1 MTTNAAPAAIFED
14 ISAATPAEID
24 AQLARLGAEADATRR
39 RLHHLR
45 EIQGRIRRG
54 ETVRDQGRRIADW
67 EIGEFSAR
75 TAGAVLA
82 ADFRLT
88 EIVFLMHP
96 LETEYTERG
105 GWRRYYLVEDGHLH
119 YDVSGSRCSRIY
131 STTHYWMTEFSGQD
145 PAEVIALAGE
155 RVCTTCFPEAPVA
168 PRPAAA
174 RFMTTIEA
182 ERAAYAEEKA
192 RKAAAKKA
200 AQITTPEGEELRV
213 PRSYGGTD
221 TIKTERAAWNR
232 AMADATTLAWY
243 GNKDA
248 AAEREAIELC
258 LAALAYRRQVT
269 VDSLRDE
276 LNKKIAT
283 KARRDGFTVLATA

>member
-1 MTTNAAPAAIFED
+1 MTTRTAPAPIFED
-14 ISAATPAEID
+14 ISTATPVEID
-24 AQLARLGAEADATRR
+24 EHLARLGAEADATRR
-39 RLHHLR
+39 RLNHLR
-45 EIQGRIRRG
+45 EIQARIRRG
-54 ETVRDQGRRIADW
+54 EPVRDQGRLVAGAA
-67 EIGEFSAR
+67 IGEFSAR
-75 TAGAVLA
+75 TAGAVLG

-105 GWRRYYLVEDGHLH
+105 GWARYYLVEDGHLH
-119 YDVSGSRCSRIY
+119 YDVSGSRCSRIP

-174 RFMTTIEA
+174 RFMTRTEA

-200 AQITTPEGEELRV
+200 AQITTPEGGMLRV
-213 PRSYGGTD
+213 PRSFGGYD
-221 TIKTERAAWNR
+221 YIKTERSAWNR

-243 GNKDA
+243 GDKDA
-248 AAEREAIELC
+248 AAEREAVELC
-258 LAALAYRRQVT
+258 LAALAHRRQVT
-269 VDSLRDE
+269 VESLRDE
-276 LNKKIAT
+276 LNKKIAA
-283 KARRDGFTVLATA
+283 KGRRDGFTVLATI